1 VWGISPGRAGQQNVS
16 GDWIPIFP
24 GAPRNHPIAVYR
36 QLGGHR
42 MNTSQRSIDQSMRD
56 HFMRSDDNRPT
67 MVFNAWGEKASQ
79 TVEKRPRLLLWY

>member
-1 VWGISPGRAGQQNVS
+1 
-16 GDWIPIFP
+16 
-24 GAPRNHPIAVYR
+24 
-36 QLGGHR
+36 

-79 TVEKRPRLLLWY
+79 MVEKRPRLLLWY